1 MKYSAVLFDLDGT
14 LLYTL
19 EDIADALN
27 RTLCAHGM
35 KELALDMVRA
45 YVGNGSRRLVE
56 RAVPSGSTEE
66 TVEGVLRDYRADYD
80 INCNVKTKPYDGITE
95 LLEALSARGFKL
107 AVVSNKPDGA
117 VKALAQAHFPGVF
130 SIAVGEGSNV
140 RRKPWPDSVLA
151 AMEKMGVQKE
161 EALYV
166 GDSEVDVQTASNAG
180 VRCVSACWGFRTK
193 EELAEAGA
201 TLMIDRPLE
210 LLNHI

>member
-35 KELALDMVRA
+35 QELALDMVRA

-130 SIAVGEGSNV
+130 SIAVGEGPNV

-151 AMEKMGVQKE
+151 AMEKMGVHKE